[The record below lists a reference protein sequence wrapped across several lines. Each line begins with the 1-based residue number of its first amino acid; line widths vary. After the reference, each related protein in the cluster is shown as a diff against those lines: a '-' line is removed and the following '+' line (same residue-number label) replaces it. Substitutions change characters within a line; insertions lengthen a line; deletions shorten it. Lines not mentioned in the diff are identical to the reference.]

1 MAGRHR
7 KPPAWRTF
15 LRSLL
20 RSRNRVRTAALRAEI
35 AQLRATIAR
44 LEAELGAVRE
54 ARTAPP
60 SLSLEAPLVRLALSG
75 VEVDR
80 GPDTAYTAY
89 TEIVL
94 AEPGAPTVQPAL
106 AGRALPERELLDPRS
121 DRAGDVADLV
131 PAHAPPQERRSA

>member
-80 GPDTAYTAY
+80 GADTAY

>member
-7 KPPAWRTF
+7 KPPAWRAF

-80 GPDTAYTAY
+80 GADTAY

-131 PAHAPPQERRSA
+131 PAHAPSQERRSA